1 MAPRRGSIGA
11 RTHGSVQRM
20 KPPYFSI
27 IIATHER
34 PRLLARAMQSVCA
47 NTFTD
52 HEMIV
57 VADTVDAA
65 TMHVIS
71 QNLREQDS
79 FCKRIGKLGPALSR
93 NVGLSMARGKYVIF
107 LDDDDAFSI
116 DYLERAFLTTLDNPG
131 SVIYT
136 DYCVIQEDR
145 SQPDLP
151 PQPGQAFSVANADF
165 NALYVKNFILNH
177 SVIFPREAVHGRL
190 QDPHLSSLDDW
201 DFLLNVASDTPFVH
215 ANITGAMVYKDY
227 VNHHDRRGGNSQ
239 SNGMQT
245 VTDYLSIYKKWPAPN
260 LDLRVKRQ
268 QLLASAGQHVPI
280 DWV

>member
-1 MAPRRGSIGA
+1 
-11 RTHGSVQRM
+11 M

-57 VADTVDAA
+57 VSDTVDAA
-65 TMHVIS
+65 TMLVVS
-71 QNLREQDS
+71 QNLRPQDTFS
-79 FCKRIGKLGPALSR
+79 KRIGKLGPALSR
-93 NVGLSMARGKYVIF
+93 NMGLSLARGKYVIF

-116 DYLERAFLTTLDNPG
+116 DYLERALVATLDNPG
-131 SVIYT
+131 CVIYT

-145 SQPDLP
+145 ERPEVP
-151 PQPGQAFSVANADF
+151 PLPGQSFSVAHTDF
-165 NALYVKNFILNH
+165 EGIYVKNFILNH
-177 SVIFPREAVHGRL
+177 SVIFPREAVHGRY

-227 VNHHDRRGGNSQ
+227 INTQQRRGNSTA
-239 SNGMQT
+239 NGMST